1 MGMDNKA
8 VLANVTSPR
17 EEAAASDWLERA
29 RQVAPV
35 LEAASSRIEAQNE
48 LTDDVLSLLRQNGLL
63 RLLMPHALGGAAVN
77 PSTFVQ
83 VIEALAHADAS
94 TAWCVCQTSICSM
107 VTAYM
112 DASAAGDMFAAPAA
126 LLAWGV
132 GPNASAV
139 AVDGGYRVSGT
150 WMFGSGSRHATWLGG
165 HCAIVNADGTPQL
178 DRNGAAV
185 ERTMLFPRR
194 SADVQ
199 DTWRVMGL
207 RGTGSDTYS
216 VKDLFVPAA
225 FTSPV
230 IANWLTVQPCDPAI
244 LYRFTGSALYAAG
257 FGALALGNARGML
270 DTFLR
275 LAGSKTPRGASN
287 PLSASAVVQMH
298 VAQSEAQLRSAR
310 LLVLDT
316 LTQAEASIAQTGRIT
331 LDQRMAIRM
340 AGTFAIHQATEV
352 LERAYRSAGTTA
364 IFESQPFERRF
375 RDGYSISQHLQ
386 GRLAHFELVG
396 KHLLGIEVDP
406 QFL

>member
-1 MGMDNKA
+1 MDSKA
-8 VLANVTSPR
+8 TLVDVAGFGQEGAGSGY
-17 EEAAASDWLERA
+17 LERA
-29 RQVAPV
+29 RDLLPV
-35 LEAASSRIEAQNE
+35 VEAASSRIEAHGE
-48 LTDDVLSLLRQNGLL
+48 ITEEVLSLLCENDLL
-63 RLLMPHALGGAAVN
+63 RLLMPRVLGGAAIN

-83 VIEALAHADAS
+83 IVEALAQADAS

-107 VTAYM
+107 ATAYM
-112 DASAAGDMFAAPAA
+112 DPSAASRVFTAPRS

-139 AVDGGYRVSGT
+139 VVDGGYRVTGT
-150 WMFGSGSRHATWLGG
+150 WMFGSGSRHAAWLGG
-165 HCAIVNADGTPQL
+165 HCAIVASDGTPVL
-178 DRNGAAV
+178 NGSGFPS

-194 SADVQ
+194 NVQIQ

-207 RGTGSDTYS
+207 KGTGSDTYS
-216 VKDLFVPAA
+216 VKDLFVPSEL
-225 FTSPV
+225 TCPV
-230 IANWLTVQPCDPAI
+230 IASWLTVPPSDPAV

-257 FGALALGNARGML
+257 FGGLALGNARGML
-270 DTFLR
+270 DAFVR
-275 LAGSKTPRGASN
+275 LARSKTPRGASN
-287 PLSASAVVQMH
+287 PLSTSAVVQMH
-298 VAQSEAQLRSAR
+298 VAQSEAQLLSAR
-310 LLVLDT
+310 SLLLET
-316 LTQAEASIAQTGRIT
+316 LAKAEAGIAETGKIT

-386 GRLAHFELVG
+386 GRLAHFEHVG
-396 KHLLGIEVDP
+396 KHLLGIDVDP

>member
-1 MGMDNKA
+1 MDNKA
-8 VLANVTSPR
+8 VLTDVAAGRR
-17 EEAAASDWLERA
+17 EPDAADSDRIERA
-29 RQVAPV
+29 RRLAPV
-35 LEAASSRIEAQNE
+35 LEAASPRIEAQRE
-48 LTDDVLSLLRQNGLL
+48 LTEDVLSLLHQNGLL
-63 RLLMPHALGGAAVN
+63 RLLMPPALGGAAVN

-83 VIEALAHADAS
+83 VIEALARGDAS

-112 DASAAGDMFAAPAA
+112 DTAAARDIFAAPAA

-139 AVDGGYRVSGT
+139 AVDGGYRVTGT
-150 WMFGSGSRHATWLGG
+150 WMFGSGNRHATWLGG
-165 HCAIVNADGTPQL
+165 HCAVVNPDGTRQV
-178 DRNGAAV
+178 DSNGAAV
-185 ERTMLFPRR
+185 ERTMLFPRG
-194 SADVQ
+194 SAEVQ
-199 DTWRVMGL
+199 DTWQVMGL

-225 FTSPV
+225 LTSPV
-230 IANWLTVQPCDPAI
+230 IANWLTVQPSDPAI

-257 FGALALGNARGML
+257 FGGLALGNARGML

-275 LAGSKTPRGASN
+275 LARSKTPRGAAN

-298 VAQSEAQLRSAR
+298 VAQAEAQLRSAR
-310 LLVLDT
+310 LLILDA
-316 LTQAEASIAQTGRIT
+316 LTEAEASIGRSGKIT

-340 AGTFAIHQATEV
+340 AGTFAIHQATDV

-364 IFESQPFERRF
+364 ILESQPFERRF